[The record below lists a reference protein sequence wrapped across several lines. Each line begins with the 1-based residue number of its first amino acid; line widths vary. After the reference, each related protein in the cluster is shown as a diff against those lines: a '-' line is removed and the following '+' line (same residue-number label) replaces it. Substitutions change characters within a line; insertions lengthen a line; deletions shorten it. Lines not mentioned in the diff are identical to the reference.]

1 METARE
7 HTTGRLWVDC
17 LVNLTLL
24 SLMFLRGEQ
33 NGDFILQQYCLKAI
47 LPYFLAI
54 GHHSY
59 ARYLNCYVRQMEHLP
74 QRANEDLLAG
84 VHT

>member
-1 METARE
+1 MAPSRIKTYEELIVYMETARE

-17 LVNLTLL
+17 LVKPTLL
-24 SLMFLRGEQ
+24 SLMFLRGEL

-47 LPYFLAI
+47 LLYFLVV

-59 ARYLNCYVRQMEHLP
+59 ARYLNWYV
-74 QRANEDLLAG
+74 
-84 VHT
+84 